1 MLAED
6 DERRISVR
14 KRSGVELSAEAR
26 AALHVVIVSLGD
38 GDNRRGSHVTVC
50 DTDKQMTHASPT
62 LTLP

>member
-50 DTDKQMTHASPT
+50 DTDKQC
-62 LTLP
+62 